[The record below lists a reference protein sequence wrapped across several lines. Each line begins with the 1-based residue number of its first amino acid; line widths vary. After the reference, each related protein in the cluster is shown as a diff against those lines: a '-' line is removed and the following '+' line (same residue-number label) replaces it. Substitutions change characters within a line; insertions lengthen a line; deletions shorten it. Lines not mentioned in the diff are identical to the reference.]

1 MRYIKKYI
9 LFGFLV
15 IFIVNMTFAQQQIP
29 KKNIERFS
37 VSTFTKTTV
46 VGDSLDIFI
55 FMQVPYFTLQYIK
68 VDTTFTARFE
78 AVIALQTKK
87 GSQISRK
94 VWQDSIIVKDYNST
108 NSITKSEILMMSSRI
123 KSGKYKIVA
132 RLLDLDT
139 KKSGENIIKL
149 DFSDYDNAIYL
160 NEPVLLE
167 KMDGN
172 WGFGEG
178 LIPALSS
185 GTFNI
190 NDGLNFYL
198 SGKVKLGEYVLK
210 TQFFDKD
217 EVVLFENTI
226 IDTSKTGIFN
236 HIIKLPSEDIKKI
249 GIKVQSELVQGK
261 YSTEKIK
268 NIIIHKAG
276 ISHLVTNLDDA
287 LQQMR
292 YLLNSKE
299 KAEVKKVSPKKREE
313 LFKKLWKRRDPTPHT
328 IENEL
333 MNEYYRRVTHA
344 NANFDSFIDGWE
356 TDMGMIYII
365 FGPPDDI
372 ERTILPQG
380 RNTTEIWYYFRIQES
395 FTFTDVDGFGN
406 YRLTTPFLGYRRK

>member
-1 MRYIKKYI
+1 MRYIKKNL
-9 LFGFLV
+9 LFGLLL
-15 IFIVNMTFAQQQIP
+15 IFIVKMTFAQQQIQ

-55 FMQVPYFTLQYIK
+55 FMQVPYFTLQYVK

-94 VWQDSIIVKDYNST
+94 VWQDSIIVQDYNAT

-139 KKSGENIIKL
+139 KKSGESIIKL
-149 DFSDYDNAIYL
+149 DFSDYINTIYL

-178 LIPALSS
+178 RIPALSK

-190 NDGLNFYL
+190 DDGLNFYL
-198 SGKVKLGEYVLK
+198 SGKVKLGEYSLK
-210 TQFFDKD
+210 TQFLDKD
-217 EVVLFENTI
+217 EAVLFENTI
-226 IDTSKTGIFN
+226 IDTSQTGIFN
-236 HIIKLPSEDIKKI
+236 QIVKLPSEDINKI

-268 NIIIHKAG
+268 NIVIHKAG
-276 ISHLVTNLDDA
+276 ISHLVSNLDDA

-299 KAEVKKVSPKKREE
+299 RAEAKKVSPKKREE
-313 LFKKLWKRRDPTPHT
+313 LYKKLWKKRDPTPDT
-328 IENEL
+328 VENEL
-333 MNEYYRRVTHA
+333 MNEYYRRVAYA
-344 NANFDSFIDGWE
+344 NAHFDSFIDGWE

-372 ERTILPQG
+372 NRFMMPQ
-380 RNTTEIWYYFRIQES
+380 RSEPYETWNYYRIQES
-395 FTFTDVDGFGN
+395 FTFAGDNFGH
-406 YRLTTPFLGYRRK
+406 YRLTTPFLGYQRK